1 MSGTLTLLFITV
13 DIVAL
18 ASHSWVQGLNPAE
31 SRGLGITSSV
41 IQVNLWPELNAGQ
54 TCKTAL
60 LLQS

>member
-31 SRGLGITSSV
+31 SRGLGITFSV
-41 IQVNLWPELNAGQ
+41 IQVNLWPELNAVQ
-54 TCKTAL
+54 TCKMAL